1 MTRTLR
7 VLVGLVVLAA
17 LIAPACRETSTQ
29 PAILRVIDLPKPTV
43 DGEMSLEAAIA
54 ARRSVR
60 EYEDRR
66 LTEAE
71 IGQLAWAAQGI
82 TDPTRKFR
90 AAPSAGALYP
100 IELYFVAV
108 DGLYHYLPE
117 GHRMEQLATGDLR
130 AQLQAVAV
138 NQEAVGAAPVTVVIA
153 GVQERTERKYGDRAE
168 RYVFIEAGHVG
179 QNIALQAV
187 ALGLGCVTIGAF
199 RDDQVAEVLSL
210 PENHRVLYII
220 PVGHPRGTGGG

>member
-1 MTRTLR
+1 MTRLLRLLLTL
-7 VLVGLVVLAA
+7 
-17 LIAPACRETSTQ
+17 LIAGLAIGPACRETSTQ
-29 PAILRVIDLPKPTV
+29 PARPRVIALPGPTL
-43 DGEMSLEAAIA
+43 DGGMSLEAAIA

-60 EYEDRR
+60 EYADQR
-66 LTEAE
+66 LIWKE

-82 TDPTRKFR
+82 TDPGGRFR

-100 IELYFVAV
+100 MELYFVAA

-117 GHRMEQLATGDLR
+117 GHKMEQLGSDDLR
-130 AQLQAVAV
+130 AKLQAAAL
-138 NQEAVGAAPVTVVIA
+138 NQESVGAAPVTIVIA
-153 GVQERTERKYGDRAE
+153 GVQERTAAKYGDRAE

-199 RDDQVAEVLSL
+199 HDDQVAELLSL
-210 PENHRVLYII
+210 PEDHRVLYIL
-220 PVGHPRGTGGG
+220 PVGHPRPA

>member
-1 MTRTLR
+1 MARMLR
-7 VLVGLVVLAA
+7 VLTGLSVIAVLV
-17 LIAPACRETSTQ
+17 APACRETSTQ
-29 PAILRVIDLPKPTV
+29 PATLRVIDLPKPTV
-43 DGEMSLEAAIA
+43 NGEMSLEAAIA

-60 EYEDRR
+60 EYEDRP

-71 IGQLAWAAQGI
+71 VGQLAWAAQGI

-100 IELYFVAV
+100 IELYFVAG

-138 NQEAVGAAPVTVVIA
+138 NQETVGAAPVTVVIA
-153 GVQERTERKYGDRAE
+153 GVQERTAAKYGARAE

-210 PENHRVLYII
+210 PESHRVLYII
-220 PVGHPRGTGGG
+220 PVGHSRATGGG